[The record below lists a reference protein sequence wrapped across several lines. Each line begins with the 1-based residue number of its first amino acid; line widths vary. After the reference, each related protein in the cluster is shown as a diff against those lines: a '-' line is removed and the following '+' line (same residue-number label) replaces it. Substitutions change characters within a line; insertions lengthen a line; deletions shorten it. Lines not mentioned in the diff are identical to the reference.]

1 MTAYVCVKDELC
13 VLGKLVFHGT
23 RIVVPKALWVLRLY
37 GVLSLTSCPR
47 GTSGHCKNEGL
58 FKDKGLMAKD

>member
-1 MTAYVCVKDELC
+1 MCVSRTNCVCWANLFFTVQELLFRRLYG
-13 VLGKLVFHGT
+13 VLC
-23 RIVVPKALWVLRLY
+23 LY